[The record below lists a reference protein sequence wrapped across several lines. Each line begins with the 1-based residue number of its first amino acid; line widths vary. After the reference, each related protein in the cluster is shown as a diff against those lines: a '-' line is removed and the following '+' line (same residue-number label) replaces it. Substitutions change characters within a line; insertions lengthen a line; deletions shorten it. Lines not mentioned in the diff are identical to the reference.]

1 MNRFVL
7 QRLEDETGISG
18 EEFIAEGVQFSNG
31 KCALCWRTEFSSVA
45 IYDSIDLVDK
55 IHGHNG
61 ETLIHWIDKEI
72 VGNNTTASTKDY
84 EIISTITDSDGQSE
98 ISRNPYVVT

>member
-18 EEFIAEGVQFSNG
+18 EGFIAEGVQFSNG
-31 KCALCWRTEFSSVA
+31 TVVLVWLTEIRSIAA
-45 IYDSIDLVDK
+45 IYENIEIMNH

-61 ETLIHWIDKEI
+61 KTLIHWLDKEI
-72 VGNNTTASTKDY
+72 VIEENTTASAMDY
-84 EIISTITDSDGQSE
+84 E
-98 ISRNPYVVT
+98 VT

>member
-18 EEFIAEGVQFSNG
+18 EGFIAEGVQFSNG
-31 KCALCWRTEFSSVA
+31 TVVLVWLTKIRSIAA
-45 IYDSIDLVDK
+45 IYESIEIMNQ

-61 ETLIHWIDKEI
+61 KTLIHWLDTEEI
-72 VGNNTTASTKDY
+72 IVENTTASAMDY
-84 EIISTITDSDGQSE
+84 E
-98 ISRNPYVVT
+98 VT

>member
-18 EEFIAEGVQFSNG
+18 EGFIAEGVQFSNG
-31 KCALCWRTEFSSVA
+31 TVVLVWLTEIRSIAA
-45 IYDSIDLVDK
+45 IYENMEIMDK

-61 ETLIHWIDKEI
+61 KTIVHWLDKEI
-72 VGNNTTASTKDY
+72 VAENITASAMNY
-84 EIISTITDSDGQSE
+84 E
-98 ISRNPYVVT
+98 VTS

>member
-18 EEFIAEGVQFSNG
+18 EGFVAEGVQFTNG
-31 KCALCWRTEFSSVA
+31 TVVLVWLTEVHSIAA
-45 IYDSIDLVDK
+45 IYDNIDIVDQ

-61 ETLIHWIDKEI
+61 KTIIHWLDKEI
-72 VGNNTTASTKDY
+72 VTKNTIATTTNLLHQNN
-84 EIISTITDSDGQSE
+84 G
-98 ISRNPYVVT
+98 